1 MLTKTA
7 VTRRVQG
14 ISKSKDVA
22 RAIELS
28 ERKYCA
34 VSAMLRN
41 SAAITH
47 SYWIEPVAVPA

>member
-7 VTRRVQG
+7 GIRRLQG
-14 ISKSKDVA
+14 ISKSKDVE

-28 ERKYCA
+28 EKKYCA

-41 SAAITH
+41 SAQ
-47 SYWIEPVAVPA
+47 